1 MSSAGRALGA
11 TSCGTGSHPCF
22 FVLGIISISIEDRSI
37 TDGWCT
43 CTFTYCRSA
52 DGMPTMR
59 SAGVA
64 VRGSEA
70 IMAPDSSER
79 ETNGSLPP
87 PITAMA
93 WHVLLSTPYVSSQ
106 PDKTG
111 RSIRVVIVIGFTIHQ
126 IKIRIQSISPKATS
140 IIYSSKDRHD
150 DPVLTTYT
158 DTRYTQQ

>member
-1 MSSAGRALGA
+1 
-11 TSCGTGSHPCF
+11 
-22 FVLGIISISIEDRSI
+22 
-37 TDGWCT
+37 
-43 CTFTYCRSA
+43 
-52 DGMPTMR
+52 MR

-79 ETNGSLPP
+79 ETNGQWLSAAADRCHGMTCT
-87 PITAMA
+87 ID
-93 WHVLLSTPYVSSQ
+93 STPYVSSQ

-158 DTRYTQQ
+158 DTRHTQQ